1 MKHLLVGILTF
12 FSLFNFTVQGD
23 TDFDMSSID
32 YVDENVTISLNMT
45 SDNLMIIEQEF
56 KYNKDEYELV
66 KVEPNK
72 YMTYTAGEEKTEGKY
87 TTIKMLF
94 DSKYAFKS
102 IEYAQITLKPKKE
115 NQTGTVIVD
124 KIHTTDLDYK
134 YESVYG
140 STFEITTDDKDAK
153 VVKKEHSIQNQISE
167 WVTENKKTI
176 LTVLVS
182 VLVLLIVYSIL
193 KNVIINVR
201 QSKNPFKEVKQ
212 KKSLFKKEEPKQYF
226 TDQPN
231 QLNSAEQKLE
241 DQQAVEDLKE
251 IEEKEK
257 YDPISD
263 DVFKGKYEV
272 FIILLLVAS
281 LFVGKAVLADETQ
294 DKKLEQIRNVIVND
308 KTYVSSLDIDQDKKV
323 TIVDMLY
330 IIGTEDVTNKG
341 YIKFKTEEEENKE
354 EGEYTTT
361 VPTTEMGMQDM
372 WDGVVR

>member
-182 VLVLLIVYSIL
+182 VLVLLIVYSIS
-193 KNVIINVR
+193 KNIIIKVK

-231 QLNSAEQKLE
+231 QLNPAEQKLE

-294 DKKLEQIRNVIVND
+294 DKKLEQIRDAIVND

-341 YIKFKTEEEENKE
+341 FIKFKTEEEKKE

>member
-1 MKHLLVGILTF
+1 MCLCLLPTCLNQ
-12 FSLFNFTVQGD
+12 FN
-23 TDFDMSSID
+23 
-32 YVDENVTISLNMT
+32 IS
-45 SDNLMIIEQEF
+45 
-56 KYNKDEYELV
+56 
-66 KVEPNK
+66 
-72 YMTYTAGEEKTEGKY
+72 
-87 TTIKMLF
+87 
-94 DSKYAFKS
+94 
-102 IEYAQITLKPKKE
+102 
-115 NQTGTVIVD
+115 VIVY

-140 STFEITTDDKDAK
+140 STFEITTDDQDAK

-193 KNVIINVR
+193 KNIIIKVK

-212 KKSLFKKEEPKQYF
+212 RKSLFKKEEPKQYF

-294 DKKLEQIRNVIVND
+294 DKKLEQIRDVIVNN

-341 YIKFKTEEEENKE
+341 YIKFKTEEEEEKKE
-354 EGEYTTT
+354 EEYTTT

>member
-23 TDFDMSSID
+23 TDFDMSNID
-32 YVDENVTISLNMT
+32 YVDEHVTISLNMT

-66 KVEPNK
+66 EVEPNK

-182 VLVLLIVYSIL
+182 VLVLLIVYSIS
-193 KNVIINVR
+193 KNIIIKVR

-294 DKKLEQIRNVIVND
+294 DKKLEQIRDVIVND

-341 YIKFKTEEEENKE
+341 YIKFKTEEEKKE

>member
-45 SDNLMIIEQEF
+45 SDNVMIIEQEF

-115 NQTGTVIVD
+115 NQTGTVILD

-182 VLVLLIVYSIL
+182 VLVLLIVYSIS
-193 KNVIINVR
+193 KNIIIKVK

-281 LFVGKAVLADETQ
+281 LFVGKAVLAVETQ
-294 DKKLEQIRNVIVND
+294 DKKLEQIRDVIVND

-341 YIKFKTEEEENKE
+341 YIKFKTEEEKKE

>member
-45 SDNLMIIEQEF
+45 SDNVMIIEQEF

-66 KVEPNK
+66 EVEPNK

-115 NQTGTVIVD
+115 NQTGTVILD

-182 VLVLLIVYSIL
+182 VLVLLIVYSIS
-193 KNVIINVR
+193 KNIIIKVK

-281 LFVGKAVLADETQ
+281 LFVGKAVLAVETQ
-294 DKKLEQIRNVIVND
+294 DKKLEQIRDVIVND

-341 YIKFKTEEEENKE
+341 YIKFKTEEEKKE

>member
-241 DQQAVEDLKE
+241 DQQAAEDLKE

-294 DKKLEQIRNVIVND
+294 DKKLEQIRDVIVND

-341 YIKFKTEEEENKE
+341 YIKFKTEEEKIE

>member
-66 KVEPNK
+66 EVEPNK

-182 VLVLLIVYSIL
+182 VLVLLIVYSIS
-193 KNVIINVR
+193 KNIIIKVR

-294 DKKLEQIRNVIVND
+294 DKKLEQIRDVIVND

-341 YIKFKTEEEENKE
+341 YIKFKTEEEKKE

>member
-1 MKHLLVGILTF
+1 MKHLLVGIVTF

-32 YVDENVTISLNMT
+32 YVDEHVTISLNMT

-193 KNVIINVR
+193 KNIIIKVR

-294 DKKLEQIRNVIVND
+294 DKKLEQIRDVIVND

-341 YIKFKTEEEENKE
+341 YIKFKTEEEKKE

>member
-1 MKHLLVGILTF
+1 MKHLLVGIVTF

-32 YVDENVTISLNMT
+32 YVDEHVTISLNMT

-193 KNVIINVR
+193 KSIIIKVR

-281 LFVGKAVLADETQ
+281 LFVGKAVIADETQ
-294 DKKLEQIRNVIVND
+294 DKKLEQIRDVIVND

-341 YIKFKTEEEENKE
+341 YIKFKTEEEKKE